1 MRPHSSGRAPT
12 SVGSSVTEIRSNV
25 SGKRTEPPDG
35 AGGLDIELVAAQEV
49 DVPVLERGE
58 SGDVLVLEAVA
69 LRAELAEL
77 DDGGVQIA
85 RGPQDHGVED
95 ESQTGELVLLPV
107 PVRLPDLAPAAGNR
121 SRKPDKTPARTG
133 AALPKATGG

>member
-1 MRPHSSGRAPT
+1 M
-12 SVGSSVTEIRSNV
+12 
-25 SGKRTEPPDG
+25 
-35 AGGLDIELVAAQEV
+35 
-49 DVPVLERGE
+49 PVLERGE

-133 AALPKATGG
+133 GALPKATGG